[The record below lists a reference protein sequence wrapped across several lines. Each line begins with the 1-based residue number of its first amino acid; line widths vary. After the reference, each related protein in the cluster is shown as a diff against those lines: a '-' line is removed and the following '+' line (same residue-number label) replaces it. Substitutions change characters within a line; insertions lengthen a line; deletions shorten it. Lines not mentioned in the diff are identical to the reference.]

1 MLKDIQKEVDDLK
14 KTLLPLLGNERTNFL
29 RDLKTYVYV
38 YCEITEDNK
47 RIPIYI
53 GKGKGDRCFAHLNN
67 LEDISKTKNRKIT
80 NHMGTIHVIAIANLC
95 ELAAGTLM
103 EGFLHKS
110 LRWIPKGMNIEYLK
124 KANSRLN
131 AIAMMPKNIEHN
143 RKSDVAIPISV
154 RDSNDTEV
162 VRAEII
168 MYLTPK

>member
-1 MLKDIQKEVDDLK
+1 MRV
-14 KTLLPLLGNERTNFL
+14 P
-29 RDLKTYVYV
+29 Y
-38 YCEITEDNK
+38 
-47 RIPIYI
+47 
-53 GKGKGDRCFAHLNN
+53 FAS
-67 LEDISKTKNRKIT
+67 ISPYFIDYNPEFVKVGMKKNRKIT

>member
-80 NHMGTIHVIAIANLC
+80 NLLLEKKLVSIFS
-95 ELAAGTLM
+95 LM
-103 EGFLHKS
+103 
-110 LRWIPKGMNIEYLK
+110 
-124 KANSRLN
+124 
-131 AIAMMPKNIEHN
+131 
-143 RKSDVAIPISV
+143 D
-154 RDSNDTEV
+154 
-162 VRAEII
+162 
-168 MYLTPK
+168 

>member
-1 MLKDIQKEVDDLK
+1 MK
-14 KTLLPLLGNERTNFL
+14 K
-29 RDLKTYVYV
+29 
-38 YCEITEDNK
+38 
-47 RIPIYI
+47 
-53 GKGKGDRCFAHLNN
+53 
-67 LEDISKTKNRKIT
+67 SRKIT
-80 NHMGTIHVIAIANLC
+80 NHLGTIHVIAIANLC

-131 AIAMMPKNIEHN
+131 AIAIMPKNIEQN
-143 RKSDVAIPISV
+143 KKSDVAISVSV

>member
-1 MLKDIQKEVDDLK
+1 MRVPYFSSISPYFIDYNPEFVKVGMK
-14 KTLLPLLGNERTNFL
+14 K
-29 RDLKTYVYV
+29 
-38 YCEITEDNK
+38 
-47 RIPIYI
+47 
-53 GKGKGDRCFAHLNN
+53 
-67 LEDISKTKNRKIT
+67 SRKIT
-80 NHMGTIHVIAIANLC
+80 NHLGTIHVIAIANLC

-131 AIAMMPKNIEHN
+131 AIAIMPKNIEQN
-143 RKSDVAIPISV
+143 KKSDVAISVSV

>member
-38 YCEITEDNK
+38 YCEISEDNK

-80 NHMGTIHVIAIANLC
+80 NLLLEKKLSIDILAYGLDSQTALLIESACIDLMGIDNLANIVRGQGENCKRIPLA
-95 ELAAGTLM
+95 ELTNLLT
-103 EGFLHKS
+103 EKTVEVLPEHKGKDYIGIDYK
-110 LRWIPKGMNIEYLK
+110 LYYDPTVEK
-124 KANSRLN
+124 
-131 AIAMMPKNIEHN
+131 
-143 RKSDVAIPISV
+143 
-154 RDSNDTEV
+154 
-162 VRAEII
+162 
-168 MYLTPK
+168 

>member
-1 MLKDIQKEVDDLK
+1 
-14 KTLLPLLGNERTNFL
+14 
-29 RDLKTYVYV
+29 
-38 YCEITEDNK
+38 
-47 RIPIYI
+47 
-53 GKGKGDRCFAHLNN
+53 
-67 LEDISKTKNRKIT
+67 
-80 NHMGTIHVIAIANLC
+80 MGTIHVIAIANLC

>member
-1 MLKDIQKEVDDLK
+1 MSQFSPSKMWRLLKDYS
-14 KTLLPLLGNERTNFL
+14 LGRWF
-29 RDLKTYVYV
+29 
-38 YCEITEDNK
+38 
-47 RIPIYI
+47 
-53 GKGKGDRCFAHLNN
+53 FARAVCMRVPYFSS
-67 LEDISKTKNRKIT
+67 ISPYFIDYNPEFVKVGMKKNRKIT
-80 NHMGTIHVIAIANLC
+80 NHLGTIHVIAIANLC

-131 AIAMMPKNIEHN
+131 AIAIMPKNIEQN
-143 RKSDVAIPISV
+143 KKSDVAISVSV
-154 RDSNDTEV
+154 RDSNDMEV

>member
-1 MLKDIQKEVDDLK
+1 MWKILKDYS
-14 KTLLPLLGNERTNFL
+14 LGRWL
-29 RDLKTYVYV
+29 
-38 YCEITEDNK
+38 
-47 RIPIYI
+47 
-53 GKGKGDRCFAHLNN
+53 FARAVCMRVPYFAS
-67 LEDISKTKNRKIT
+67 ISPYFIDYNSEFVKVGMKKNRKIT

-131 AIAMMPKNIEHN
+131 AIALMPKNIEHN
-143 RKSDVAIPISV
+143 RKSDVAVPISV